1 MKIKKITAWICGNI
15 VTSVGLILINKIL
28 MDYRFNFSFI
38 LTLTTLHF
46 LMNAVGMGIMAIV
59 FFKRK
64 YLPYKDTVLMSLSST
79 ASIVL
84 MNYSLC
90 LNSVGFYQLSKL
102 LGVPWLVFV
111 QHTLYRKSIL
121 TKNITFSLFLI
132 LIGLG
137 IVTVSDVR
145 FNLAG
150 VIISALAVMITI
162 QYQIWQ
168 GEKQSEF
175 NLDAFQINHAQALPN
190 LITCGLFAVLI
201 DGQNKQLFEHVWTHE
216 EILLIFVS
224 CLFALF
230 FNLSAYSI
238 LGRTSTLTYQVV
250 GLTKTFLIF
259 GSGFFFDSRTKEN
272 LLINFFG
279 LTITM
284 LGLVLYTMSSK
295 KKPRNDCIEE
305 ETA

>member
-1 MKIKKITAWICGNI
+1 
-15 VTSVGLILINKIL
+15 
-28 MDYRFNFSFI
+28 
-38 LTLTTLHF
+38 
-46 LMNAVGMGIMAIV
+46 
-59 FFKRK
+59 
-64 YLPYKDTVLMSLSST
+64 
-79 ASIVL
+79 
-84 MNYSLC
+84 MNYSLR

-111 QHTLYRKSIL
+111 QQILYHRSIL
-121 TKNITFSLFLI
+121 TKNITFSLCLI

-150 VIISALAVMITI
+150 IIISALAVMITI

-175 NLDAFQINHAQALPN
+175 DIDAFQINHAQSLPN

-201 DGQNKQLFEHVWTHE
+201 DGQNKQLFEHAWTYE

-238 LGRTSTLTYQVV
+238 LGCTSTLTYQVV

-259 GSGFFFDSRTKEN
+259 GSGFFFDSKTKEN
-272 LLINFFG
+272 MLINLFG

-284 LGLVLYTMSSK
+284 LGVVLYTRSSK
-295 KKPRNDCIEE
+295 KKPTNDCTEE